1 MERTGGFLGLSY
13 LLVVPYCLR
22 FGSFFVL
29 SSVREG
35 QSKGEMKLE
44 VYTGCKKHP
53 ASQPPAT
60 EPSPP
65 GHPHLPTAYEEFLVC
80 PLCFS
85 ILGVIWLSRVG
96 ALWPSYTRFGIPLHL
111 TSLRS
116 KPDQLEIGSSVIEY
130 TCVCVCVNTCVHACR
145 GKRSILGDRVS
156 VTDM

>member
-1 MERTGGFLGLSY
+1 MSFSPPSCPDSTWDITSREHGTNWRFPRTLLFTGG
-13 LLVVPYCLR
+13 PYCLR
-22 FGSFFVL
+22 FGSFVL

-44 VYTGCKKHP
+44 VYAGCKKHP

-96 ALWPSYTRFGIPLHL
+96 ALWPSCTRFGIPLHL

-116 KPDQLEIGSSVIEY
+116 KPEQLKIGSSVIEY
-130 TCVCVCVNTCVHACR
+130 VCVCKHMCTC
-145 GKRSILGDRVS
+145 
-156 VTDM
+156 M